1 MEEKPNEMPAM
12 PERTAEDVQST
23 LHDLLPVLLT
33 ELLLCGAM
41 VGVYALAGYLSQKVL
56 LGAALGAAAALV
68 NFGVMVLLLFRAE
81 RAESPAKGQL
91 YVRGT
96 YTVRMVVLLAAL
108 VVALKSGY
116 FDPLATVLPLL
127 FMRLSLFTPRLWQKK
142 KGGNA

>member
-1 MEEKPNEMPAM
+1 MEEKPNEMPVM
-12 PERTAEDVQST
+12 PERTAADVKST
-23 LHDLLPVLLT
+23 LRDLLPILLT
-33 ELLLCGAM
+33 ELVLCGVM
-41 VGVYALAGYLSQKVL
+41 LGIYALVGYLSKKVL
-56 LGAALGAAAALV
+56 LGAALGAAAALI

-108 VVALKSGY
+108 VIALKSGY

-127 FMRLSLFTPRLWQKK
+127 FIRLALFVPQLRQKK